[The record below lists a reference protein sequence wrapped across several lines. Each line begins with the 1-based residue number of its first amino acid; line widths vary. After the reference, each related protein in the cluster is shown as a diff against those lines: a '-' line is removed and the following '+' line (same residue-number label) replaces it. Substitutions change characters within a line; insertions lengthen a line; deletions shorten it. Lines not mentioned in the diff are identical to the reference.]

1 MKKMIRNAVIFL
13 CLAAMAVLPAACEN
27 QGNGENTDP
36 ENDSMSKTEVSRPTQ
51 DIVYKGGSEEEGQA
65 YYTGKMIQAF
75 ISNNSYGGPQF
86 VAKLFTEGLSRA
98 PEGSEY
104 AEYMGAMEKDGCTV
118 ETLTALAERLFSSDE
133 FQKEELKEEEKTF
146 AVYRAVLSREP
157 DQEELDQHL
166 STAAADLAKEL
177 CATQEFADLLPDIN
191 KGPYFWKGNN
201 QDIYTGSN
209 VITSSDVQKMFKE
222 DLHVVLPQGTQ
233 VMVTGTLSI
242 PEGGTLET
250 EGNPTHYAKMA
261 RLIRT
266 GSSDYHLV
274 IVQSN
279 ASMKNIYVE
288 GGLSGYETNEV
299 LSGSNVLVRGSYG
312 EVSGCRISDSVSHQ
326 NLWVIDAA
334 EFGYLAHNLVT
345 CYASD
350 HNKTWQDGITCLG
363 ADFVIEYN
371 DVVDATD
378 ASIAIFRYVNAESD
392 QPHSRAQNTIVRYNK
407 MMCLGNSAY
416 VAYDHETGNYHTD
429 SSEGTRHPAN
439 MTGLVAY
446 ENQIWTSMRAHYH
459 IMMTMSTVPWLT
471 EANCDKTIGGS
482 VYNNYTP
489 QGCYA
494 LTACAIAVDKVTE
507 AAVRGNS
514 FHLYL
519 GEWCR
524 PTQGMGARIYSVNE
538 SNTTKSDLQ
547 GGYVNRQMAPKGA
560 AFICTLSEGL
570 KLEAA
575 EDILLKEAV
584 VHEDKQTIPVSRFQS
599 ETLE

>member
-1 MKKMIRNAVIFL
+1 MKKMIRNTVFL
-13 CLAAMAVLPAACEN
+13 FLTVAMVVLLAACEKN
-27 QGNGENTDP
+27 EDSAGP
-36 ENDSMSKTEVSRPTQ
+36 EDDSTHRSEVARPNQ
-51 DIVYKGGSEEEGQA
+51 DIVYQGGSQQEGQA
-65 YYTGKMIQAF
+65 YYTGKTIQAS
-75 ISNNSYGGPQF
+75 ISNNGYGGPQF

-104 AEYMGAMEKDGCTV
+104 TDYTGTIEKDGCTV
-118 ETLTALAERLFSSDE
+118 ETLTGLAARLFSSEE
-133 FQKEELKEEEKTF
+133 FQKEDLTESEKTF
-146 AVYRAVLSREP
+146 AVYRAILSREP
-157 DQEELDQHL
+157 DKEELDKHL
-166 STAAADLAKEL
+166 NMDPVALVKEL
-177 CATQEFADLLPDIN
+177 CATEEFAALLPDIN
-191 KGPYFWKGNN
+191 KGPYYWNGNN
-201 QDIYTGSN
+201 QTIYTGSN
-209 VITSSDVQKMFKE
+209 VMTSSDIQKMFKE
-222 DLHVVLPQGTQ
+222 NLHVVLPQGTQ
-233 VMVTGTLSI
+233 VMVTSTISV

-261 RLIRT
+261 RLIRA

-279 ASMKNIYVE
+279 ASLKNVYVE
-288 GGLSGYETNEV
+288 GGLSGFETSET
-299 LSGSNVLVRGSYG
+299 LSGSNVLVRGSNG
-312 EVSGCRISDSVSHQ
+312 SVEGCRISDSVSHQ

-345 CYASD
+345 GYASD
-350 HNKTWQDGITCLG
+350 HNQTWQDGITCLG

-371 DVVDATD
+371 DVVDVTD

-392 QPHSRAQNTIVRYNK
+392 KPHSRAQNTIVRYNK

-429 SSEGTRHPAN
+429 SSEGTRNPAN

-459 IMMTMSTVPWLT
+459 MLVTMSTVPWLT
-471 EANCDKTIGGS
+471 EAYCDKTIGGS

-547 GGYVNRQMAPKGA
+547 DGYVNRQMAPKGA

-570 KLEAA
+570 KLEEA

-584 VHEDKQTIPVSRFQS
+584 VHEDKQTIPISRFQS

>member
-1 MKKMIRNAVIFL
+1 MRKIRKMVFL
-13 CLAAMAVLPAACEN
+13 FLIAAMVGLLTGCEN
-27 QGNGENTDP
+27 KENSGEREEKDTQ
-36 ENDSMSKTEVSRPTQ
+36 KTENVRPNQ
-51 DIVYKGGSEEEGQA
+51 DITYEGSSKEEGQA
-65 YYTGKMIQAF
+65 YYTGKVIQAS
-75 ISNNSYGGPQF
+75 IENNEYGGPQF

-104 AEYMGAMEKDGCTV
+104 AAYTGRIEKDGCTV
-118 ETLTALAERLFSSDE
+118 ETLTALAEQIFSSQE
-133 FQKEELKEEEKTF
+133 FQEEKLTERERTF
-146 AVYRAVLSREP
+146 TVYRAILSREP
-157 DQEELDQHL
+157 DKGELEQHLHTEAEEL
-166 STAAADLAKEL
+166 AREL
-177 CATQEFADLLPDIN
+177 CGTEEFAALLPDIN
-191 KGPYFWKGNN
+191 RGPYYWKGNN
-201 QDIYTGSN
+201 QEIYTGTN
-209 VITSSDVQKMFKE
+209 VITSSEIQKLFKE
-222 DLHVVLPQGTQ
+222 NTHVVLPRGTQ
-233 VMVTGTLSI
+233 VLVTSTISI

-250 EGNPTHYAKMA
+250 EGNPTHYARMA
-261 RLIRT
+261 RLIRA

-274 IVQSN
+274 IMQSD

-299 LSGSNVLVRGSYG
+299 LSGSNVLVRGSNG
-312 EVSGCRISDSVSHQ
+312 KVLECRISDSVSHQ

-334 EFGYLAHNLVT
+334 EHGYVAHNLVT
-345 CYASD
+345 GYASD
-350 HNKTWQDGITCLG
+350 HTKTWQDGITCLG
-363 ADFVIEYN
+363 TDFVIEYN
-371 DVVDATD
+371 DVVDVTD
-378 ASIAIFRYVNAESD
+378 ASIAMFRYVNAQSD
-392 QPHSRAQNTIVRYNK
+392 QPHSRAQNSIVRYNK

-429 SSEGTRHPAN
+429 SSEGIRHPAN

-459 IMMTMSTVPWLT
+459 MMVTMSTVPWLT
-471 EANCDKTIGGS
+471 EANCDKTVGGS

-538 SNTTKSDLQ
+538 SNTTKSTLQ

-570 KLEAA
+570 KLEEA
-575 EDILLKEAV
+575 EHILLKEAV